1 VLSPRESLRVVIA
14 DDHPHYRAGLSRE
27 LRANGIDVVAEAP
40 NAAAAIRAVSDS
52 APDVAIMDLNMPGL
66 PGIEAIRLLGERAPA
81 TRIVVLTVSV
91 DEPDVTDAVLAGATG
106 YVLKDD
112 LPEDIVA
119 ALHAAA
125 AGESLVSPR
134 VASVLLA
141 RARDHGA
148 RARIGRHELGVLELL
163 ADGRPGQ
170 EIVETLV
177 MSRRS
182 VREHLVSILLKLAV
196 DDRHRPG
203 FRPVGGRLA

>member
-1 VLSPRESLRVVIA
+1 LRVVIA
-14 DDHPHYRAGLSRE
+14 DDHPRYRAGLGRE
-27 LRANGIDVVAEAP
+27 LRANGIDVVAETP
-40 NAAAAIRAVSDS
+40 NAAAAIRAVADS
-52 APDVAIMDLNMPGL
+52 APDVVIMDLNMPGL
-66 PGIEAIRLLGERAPA
+66 PGVEAIRLLGERAPA
-81 TRIVVLTVSV
+81 VRVVVLTVSV
-91 DEPDVTDAVLAGATG
+91 DEPDVTDAVLAGAAS

-119 ALHAAA
+119 AVRAAA
-125 AGESLVSPR
+125 AGESLISPR

-141 RARDHGA
+141 RARAQAACA
-148 RARIGRHELGVLELL
+148 RFGRHELGVLELL

-177 MSRRS
+177 LSRRS

-203 FRPVGGRLA
+203 FRAARGRLA